1 MDSHTPGQHHPNPR
15 RGGLRVTV
23 AQGRYRLLEA
33 ECLSKRVPIEY
44 LCESILEMAAHVEK
58 YESQRPFGSR
68 QFWHG
73 IRVALNADG
82 IIGCCPLMAPSS
94 FAYASWTGTS
104 ADWGSPDRSSRLI
117 YSLLDTTPELQQS
130 LSHRLQ
136 PDRVWFALTRRSNL
150 DRGVKRVLERTGQV
164 VKVFKKGSK
173 VAASKGSSSTGKLRA
188 IQSLEDW
195 CVWASKAATQTGLDT
210 VGAQANATA

>member
-1 MDSHTPGQHHPNPR
+1 M
-15 RGGLRVTV
+15 VT
-23 AQGRYRLLEA
+23 
-33 ECLSKRVPIEY
+33 
-44 LCESILEMAAHVEK
+44 HVEK
-58 YESQRPFGSR
+58 HESQRPFGSS

-73 IRVALNADG
+73 IRVVLDADG

-94 FAYASWTGTS
+94 FAYASWTGSS

-117 YSLLDTTPELQQS
+117 YSLLDTTPDPGDLQQS
-130 LSHRLQ
+130 RSHRLQ

-150 DRGVKRVLERTGQV
+150 DRGMKRVLERTGQV
-164 VKVFKKGSK
+164 VTVFKKGTK

-195 CVWASKAATQTGLDT
+195 CVWAS
-210 VGAQANATA
+210 